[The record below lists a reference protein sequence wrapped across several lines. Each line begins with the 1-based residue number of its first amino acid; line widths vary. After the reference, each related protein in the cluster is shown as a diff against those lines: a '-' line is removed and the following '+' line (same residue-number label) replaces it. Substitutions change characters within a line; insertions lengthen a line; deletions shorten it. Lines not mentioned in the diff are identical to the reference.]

1 LPRQEDLLAT
11 PRQQLDHLAERLPAA
26 LRAATSGK
34 RLRLSEVSGGLRP
47 GLLRRMIEAER
58 RHLAERAAR
67 LRPRDLEMLVVRGQ
81 ERLDHGLRR
90 LSDLATRR
98 ESERTAKLRSLDQ
111 LLQTLGYE
119 ATLNRGY
126 AVVRGDGRVVTTRDE
141 AAATKAL
148 EIQFADGR
156 IGAKSTG

>member
-1 LPRQEDLLAT
+1 
-11 PRQQLDHLAERLPAA
+11 
-26 LRAATSGK
+26 
-34 RLRLSEVSGGLRP
+34 
-47 GLLRRMIEAER
+47 
-58 RHLAERAAR
+58 
-67 LRPRDLEMLVVRGQ
+67 MLVVRGQ